1 MEMASLYKDAQLKAL
16 QSQIN
21 PHFLFNTL
29 NTGAQLAMLEDA
41 DKTSYFIT
49 QVAEFFRHNIQQNSI
64 DTTLENELSLI
75 DNYVYIM
82 KMRFG
87 SKLNFEKTIECSSLN
102 QRIPTMV
109 LQPIVENCI
118 RHGLKNIEKGGIV
131 KLVVTETEKSIE
143 IRVSDNGSGVP
154 PEIREQ
160 LLSEKGGVITN
171 KEKSATSEH
180 GVGLYNVISRLRLF
194 YSDISVF
201 DILQNEGGGACFV
214 LKLPKTK

>member
-1 MEMASLYKDAQLKAL
+1 
-16 QSQIN
+16 
-21 PHFLFNTL
+21 
-29 NTGAQLAMLEDA
+29 
-41 DKTSYFIT
+41 
-49 QVAEFFRHNIQQNSI
+49 
-64 DTTLENELSLI
+64 
-75 DNYVYIM
+75 
-82 KMRFG
+82 
-87 SKLNFEKTIECSSLN
+87 
-102 QRIPTMV
+102 MV

-131 KLVVTETEKSIE
+131 RLNVTETGDIIE
-143 IRVSDNGSGVP
+143 IRVTDNGSGVP

-160 LLSEKGGVITN
+160 LLSENGAVVTN